1 VGNLALVT
9 RTEQYTMKGGKAM
22 PDESEVLEGEVE
34 EVKAVTVA
42 EASAVN
48 LVGDAD
54 GLVARYETIKD
65 AADRVLR
72 EGVDF
77 GAIPGTDK
85 PTLLKPG
92 AEKLATLFHLHPR
105 FELLG
110 KLEDWDKGRFF
121 YRYSCKLF
129 ARDGTFVGEGVGSCN
144 SLEERYRWRQ
154 AKPVC
159 PECGQETIFRS
170 KYPPKDAPNMPPGW
184 YCWKKRGGCGQ
195 VFAYNDPG
203 ITEQDV
209 GRVENPEPF
218 GLVNTIDKMA
228 QKRALVAAVLI
239 TTGASEFFTQDI
251 EDSLPQ
257 TQEAAEV
264 PTGKISRPL
273 DPETLL
279 SFLERRAASKAP
291 GMQGRDASPK
301 QASVVAQLWEECF
314 AGDAASKDKYHDSLI
329 GAFDVESAT
338 KLTMAQASALIDWL
352 KGWEGE
358 PIPDTGPTV
367 HQHAVTEAQTLYRW
381 LLKEEGQQEML
392 DD

>member
-1 VGNLALVT
+1 MA
-9 RTEQYTMKGGKAM
+9 Q
-22 PDESEVLEGEVE
+22 DEIVEAEVE
-34 EVKAVTVA
+34 EVRAVAIA

-54 GLVARYETIKD
+54 GLVARYKTIKD

-170 KYPPKDAPNMPPGW
+170 KYPPKDNPHMPPGW
-184 YCWKKRGGCGQ
+184 YCWKKRGGCGL
-195 VFAYNDPG
+195 VFAHDDPG

-209 GRVENPEPF
+209 GRIENPEPF

-251 EDSLPQ
+251 EDLGPEVQ
-257 TQEAAEV
+257 QETA
-264 PTGKISRPL
+264 PSGKASRPL
-273 DPETLL
+273 EPETLL
-279 SFLERRAASKAP
+279 TFLRERVAKKAV
-291 GMQGRDASPK
+291 GMQDEVASPG
-301 QASVVAQLWEECF
+301 QASVIAQLWEQCF
-314 AGDAASKDKYHDSLI
+314 AGDKASKNKYHDSLI
-329 GAFDVESAT
+329 GAFEVESAT
-338 KLTMAQASALIDWL
+338 QLTKAQASAVIDWL
-352 KGWEGE
+352 KSWKGNA
-358 PIPDTGPTV
+358 IPETGVVP
-367 HQHAVTEAQTLYRW
+367 HKHAVAEAQALYNW
-381 LLKEEGQQEML
+381 LMKQEGQQEMPNV
-392 DD
+392 